1 MNTQRWGDFQ
11 VKEDERAIHRWLAM
25 PEDRWQDYTRRQIR
39 YAKNVSAAVRWVNRI
54 TTKREQYIPEQ
65 PVPDPIRRV
74 EHEPLHTDF
83 LTLQD
88 MADEPWKYGD
98 DVFETLELE
107 EKINKT
113 PKAWRVHALWLRK
126 AQDDANE
133 DEKTV
138 YGRAVVGMIKFQA
151 LVRGHQ
157 TRCRNGWTS
166 CAHCLC
172 HRVSTWLA
180 GDEERPVCEDCYNQI
195 RQNLKTYGEF
205 DAPMF

>member
-1 MNTQRWGDFQ
+1 MDYTLTERWGDFQ
-11 VKEDERAIHRWLAM
+11 TKEDERLNHRWVAM

-39 YAKNVSAAVRWVNRI
+39 YAKNVSAAVRWVNRM
-54 TTKREQYIPEQ
+54 TTKREQYIPTQ
-65 PVPDPIRRV
+65 PFYPIRVV

-83 LTLQD
+83 LTLED

-98 DVFETLELE
+98 DVFETIELE
-107 EKINKT
+107 EKLNKT

-126 AQDDANE
+126 AKE
-133 DEKTV
+133 DEKTLYEECIPKLV
-138 YGRAVVGMIKFQA
+138 KFQA

-172 HRVSTWLA
+172 HRVSTWWA
-180 GDEERPVCEDCYNQI
+180 GDEERPVCEECYNQI
-195 RQNLKTYGEF
+195 RENLRKYKEF